1 MKAITKILLDT
12 RRKKINSE
20 KYPVKL
26 RVTFGKEQK
35 YYPLNLDMTKGDF
48 ALVQNPGAIP
58 KDTEP
63 AYKKQQREWKLKCDT
78 VLVNAD
84 QINGLLPDFNFR
96 LFEKK
101 MYKNKQS
108 GTDVYSYYAETINR
122 LRKNGRLGT
131 ASNYQCSM
139 NSLKKF
145 LAKLSFRDITLEFLK
160 DYEAWLLTNGK
171 SISTVGIYL
180 RPLRAIINEAID
192 EGVISREINYAFGK
206 RKYQI
211 PAAKNIKKA
220 LTIDELKMIIDYE
233 ALPGTWFEKAR
244 DFFIFSYLCNG
255 INIKDIALLKY
266 KNIDGEYIHFTR
278 AKTQHT
284 NRTAST
290 TISIF
295 ILDEISVII
304 ERWKNKDTDIENY
317 VFPILERDISAERE
331 LRLIQQ
337 FTKMVNRYIKH
348 VTASVGISKQVTSYY
363 ARHSFATILR
373 NSGAPTAFISESL
386 GHTSTKTTESYLDSF
401 ESETKKKWAEK
412 LTAFIK

>member
-12 RRKKINSE
+12 RRKKNNSE

-26 RVTFGKEQK
+26 RVTFAKEQK
-35 YYPLNLDMTKGDF
+35 YYPLNLDMEENDF
-48 ALVQNPGAIP
+48 MLVQNPGSIP
-58 KDTEP
+58 KDAEP
-63 AYKKQQREWKLKCDT
+63 AYKKQVKEWKLKCDA
-78 VLVNAD
+78 VLVKAN
-84 QINGLLPDFNFR
+84 QITDNLPDFNFR

-101 MYKNKQS
+101 MYQNKQS
-108 GTDVYSYYAETINR
+108 GTDVYGYYAETINR
-122 LRKNGRLGT
+122 LKRNGRLGT

-139 NSLKKF
+139 NSLKVF
-145 LAKLSFRDITLEFLK
+145 TAKLSFRDISLEFLK
-160 DYEAWLLTNGK
+160 SYEAWLLTNGK
-171 SISTVGIYL
+171 SISTVGIYI

-192 EGVISREINYAFGK
+192 EGVISRETNYAFGK

-220 LTIDELKMIIDYE
+220 LTIDELKMIIEYQ

-295 ILDEISVII
+295 ILEEISAII
-304 ERWKNKDTDIENY
+304 EKWKNKDTDLENY
-317 VFPILERDISAERE
+317 VFPILEPGIGAERE

-337 FTKMVNRYIKH
+337 FTKMVNRYIKQ
-348 VTASVGISKQVTSYY
+348 VAVSSGITKQITSYY

-401 ESETKKKWAEK
+401 ESEAKKKWAEK
-412 LTAFIK
+412 LTAFI